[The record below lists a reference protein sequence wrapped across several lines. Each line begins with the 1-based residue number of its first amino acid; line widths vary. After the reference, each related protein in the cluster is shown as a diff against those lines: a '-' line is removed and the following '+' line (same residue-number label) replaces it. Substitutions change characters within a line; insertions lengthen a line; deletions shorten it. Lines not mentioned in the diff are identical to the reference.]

1 MVSGKASIDPWVR
14 VIGDSA
20 TCFFF
25 GGTNNI
31 WPRFLKEPH
40 ESMDH
45 KMSSTTKNWHAE
57 HLERRPSDDNDSFN
71 DLDAP
76 RCKNARSSGS
86 SGVTKE
92 SKNALQKFEHRKLVG
107 F

>member
-20 TCFFF
+20 TCFFL
-25 GGTNNI
+25 GEPTTSDHG
-31 WPRFLKEPH
+31 FLKEPH

-45 KMSSTTKNWHAE
+45 KMSSTTKNWHAK

-71 DLDAP
+71 DLDA
-76 RCKNARSSGS
+76 RAAKMCEAAEVLG
-86 SGVTKE
+86 
-92 SKNALQKFEHRKLVG
+92 
-107 F
+107 